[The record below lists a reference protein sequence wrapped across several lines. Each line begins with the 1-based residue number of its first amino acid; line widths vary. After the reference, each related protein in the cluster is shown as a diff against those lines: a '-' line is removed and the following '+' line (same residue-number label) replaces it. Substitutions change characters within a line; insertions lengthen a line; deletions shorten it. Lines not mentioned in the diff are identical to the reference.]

1 MVQGSGKNQGAYRRG
16 PRPVADFV
24 SKLLDPVIERR
35 AGMTMD
41 IVASWE
47 EIVGE
52 HHSKHSRPERLD
64 WPRRAHEEE
73 PFQPAMLVV
82 ACAGPQAVFVQSD
95 SDTIIARVNAYFGF
109 AAVARLKIVQKPLA
123 KIVEKSRKPAPSLPS
138 SQKERLSRLLAT
150 IEDQDLRA
158 ALVRMGTGVF
168 SEGSGDSR

>member
-1 MVQGSGKNQGAYRRG
+1 MQRSGKNQGTYRRG

-41 IVASWE
+41 LVASWE

-52 HHSKHSRPERLD
+52 KHAAHSQPEKLD

-73 PFQPAMLVV
+73 PFQPATLVI

-109 AAVARLKIVQKPLA
+109 AAVARLKIVQRPLA
-123 KIVEKSRKPAPSLPS
+123 KTEKKPRKTAPSLPS
-138 SQKERLSRLLAT
+138 SQQRRLIQLLAT
-150 IEDQDLRA
+150 VEDENLRA

-168 SEGSGDSR
+168 SEGSDAKD